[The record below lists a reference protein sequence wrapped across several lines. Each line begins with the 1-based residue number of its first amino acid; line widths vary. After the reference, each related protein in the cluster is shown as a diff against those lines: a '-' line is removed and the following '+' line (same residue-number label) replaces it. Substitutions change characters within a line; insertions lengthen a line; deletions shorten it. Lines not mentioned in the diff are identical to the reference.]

1 MPHTPAT
8 SKLLK
13 PAVAL
18 VPALTLVWVAVAGT
32 STAAPA
38 ARVGVGQVKKIV
50 AKQIAKAAPTLSV
63 ARAKTADSATTAT
76 TAATATNAQAVGGR
90 SLAQLQTV
98 LNGANSPS
106 VVNDIGAG
114 GTDVVTLDY
123 TLAVPSRV
131 NFSGVVELGGDNS
144 AGVTASCVIRN
155 DGALVSAAFETTFDD
170 IGVNANN
177 PASDVVLTSVGTV
190 PAGAHV
196 ATLRCSRTTSA
207 VSKDD
212 AAINIVAVPN

>member
-1 MPHTPAT
+1 VSHLSTT

-13 PAVAL
+13 PVVAL
-18 VPALTLVWVAVAGT
+18 LAAVTLVCVAVAGT
-32 STAAPA
+32 STAAPS
-38 ARVGVGQVKKIV
+38 ARGGVGQVKKLV

-63 ARAKTADSATTAT
+63 ARAKTADSATTAA
-76 TAATATNAQAVGGR
+76 TAATASNAQAVGGR

-98 LNGANSPS
+98 LDGATSTS
-106 VVNDIGAG
+106 VVNDIGTG
-114 GTDVVTLDY
+114 GTDVVTLAY
-123 TLAVPSRV
+123 TLAAPSRV

-144 AGVTASCVIRN
+144 SGVTATCVIRN
-155 DGALVSAAFETTFDD
+155 DGSLVSAAFETTFDD
-170 IGVNANN
+170 IGTNANN
-177 PASDVVLTSVGTV
+177 PASDVVLSSVGTV

-196 ATLRCSRTTSA
+196 ATLHCSRSASA